1 MNSDWS
7 FLDKSSTIGSFVLFS
22 HSLHC
27 LLLFL
32 LNCMQNYSLFFI
44 LLFFA
49 SFFFFFFL
57 PSIPHIHRHYAPI
70 HLSIHMRETTN
81 TTCICKRKTNIV
93 SHSVGEIRTKASRLF
108 YTSVEKIKRKNFFL
122 FFLLIVWSIYR
133 RFAVRRGAN
142 VYERREYNI
151 NFISSFLHF
160 LREIFFSSFFLAYIG
175 VGVVAVIIIAGVVS

>member
-1 MNSDWS
+1 
-7 FLDKSSTIGSFVLFS
+7 
-22 HSLHC
+22 
-27 LLLFL
+27 
-32 LNCMQNYSLFFI
+32 
-44 LLFFA
+44 
-49 SFFFFFFL
+49 
-57 PSIPHIHRHYAPI
+57 
-70 HLSIHMRETTN
+70 MRESTN

-108 YTSVEKIKRKNFFL
+108 YTSVEKIIKRKNFFI

-160 LREIFFSSFFLAYIG
+160 LREIFFFFIFSCIHWCWCCCCYYYCRRRVVTPPVVGYEVEKYFLLLRFLSKQNRVKAKIATITIITITSSTSFFFLHTYNM
-175 VGVVAVIIIAGVVS
+175 SFFSL